1 MKKSYKNIFDKERRD
16 FLKILASAGISKQ
29 LLRAS
34 PLVWGTM
41 YARLAEAQTIVDKCV
56 IVYVPDGCIAS
67 RFFPNSTLSDLTAGS
82 TSLPMS
88 APYAGIKSQCH
99 FLRDMSHHNAG
110 HGACSR
116 VINWEDGGESFDI
129 NIGRV
134 LSGSRPFMYVN
145 LGVMP
150 GDNILSK
157 INAARRQHWGGSDV
171 PPETSPVNAFRRL
184 FSGSSSSSSSGGNP
198 KQALIDSH
206 REAVNALKTKLGTYE
221 RVRLD
226 SHLAA
231 IAALESRLGLGSS
244 SSSTSSSGA
253 CAAGSEPAQYPL
265 TNDNFERAAQDM
277 ALILATAL
285 SCNLTASA
293 SLLLGDDQG
302 QFAMP
307 YLPGFQGIYHNSIHG
322 GNNGDTVN
330 WPHFSETRAHI
341 SKQSAN
347 VISQLNA
354 KNLLN
359 STIFMEVTDMGDGNS
374 HTGDH
379 VPLIMAG
386 AGSRIT
392 KGVSNA
398 GGPSYTPLNMLATAG
413 AILNAQ
419 QSPNY
424 DYGQFQVIP
433 GIIV

>member
-1 MKKSYKNIFDKERRD
+1 MKKIYKNIFDKERRD
-16 FLKILASAGISKQ
+16 FLKILASAGITKQ

-34 PLVWGTM
+34 PLVWGAM
-41 YARLAEAQTIVDKCV
+41 YARLAEAQTAVDKCV

-67 RFFPNSTLSDLTAGS
+67 RFFPDSTLSNLTAGS

-88 APYAGIKSQCH
+88 APYAGVKSQCH
-99 FLRDMSHHNAG
+99 FLRNMNHHLAG
-110 HGACSR
+110 HGMCGR
-116 VINWEDGGESFDI
+116 VINWEHGGESFDI

-134 LSGSRPFMYVN
+134 LSGSRPFMYIN
-145 LGVMP
+145 LGVLP

-157 INAARRQHWGGSDV
+157 INEVRRIHYNGQDV
-171 PPETSPVNAFRRL
+171 PPETSPINAFRRL
-184 FSGSSSSSSSGGNP
+184 FTGSTSSSTSSGNP

-206 REAVNALKTKLGTYE
+206 REAVNALKTKLDGYE
-221 RVRLD
+221 KARLD
-226 SHLAA
+226 SHLTA

-244 SSSTSSSGA
+244 SSSASSSGA
-253 CAAGSEPAQYPL
+253 CAAGTEPQQYPL

-285 SCNLTASA
+285 QCNLTASA

-307 YLPGFQGIYHNSIHG
+307 YLPGFQGIYHTSIHG

-330 WPHFSETRAHI
+330 WPHFSETRAHV

-347 VISQLNA
+347 VISQLSA
-354 KNLLN
+354 KGVLN
-359 STIFMEVTDMGDGNS
+359 STIYMEVTDMGDGNS

-398 GGPSYTPLNMLATAG
+398 GGPAYTPLNMVATAG
-413 AILNAQ
+413 ALLNAT

-433 GIIV
+433 GILT